1 MTDIQKLE
9 SEVED
14 LLDLVYLLF
23 DGLALPIEQGAWD
36 EYIQACADLREARVK
51 LHAARNS

>member
-1 MTDIQKLE
+1 MTDIQVLE
-9 SEVED
+9 NDVEE
-14 LLDLVYLLF
+14 LLDVVCLLF
-23 DGLALPIEQGAWD
+23 DDLTGAEEWD